1 MRIFNLIQAMGYI
14 PYANIMEFG
23 NLHFDNVSCFHL
35 TFWPK
40 LALEWSQRQRRNWPD
55 SKIVKKITSEGC
67 HIVPKSPRG
76 QNNNEW
82 RISFSSAEMAL
93 SNTLS
98 PFQRKFFL
106 VGKSIYY
113 VVIKRINPDIFGSYF
128 IKTVMFK
135 LLERQPSSYWEN
147 TSLIE
152 VVQDL
157 FKDLSLVSRKKS

>member
-1 MRIFNLIQAMGYI
+1 MRIFNLKQAMGYI

-76 QNNNEW
+76 
-82 RISFSSAEMAL
+82 
-93 SNTLS
+93 
-98 PFQRKFFL
+98 
-106 VGKSIYY
+106 
-113 VVIKRINPDIFGSYF
+113 
-128 IKTVMFK
+128 
-135 LLERQPSSYWEN
+135 
-147 TSLIE
+147 
-152 VVQDL
+152 
-157 FKDLSLVSRKKS
+157 